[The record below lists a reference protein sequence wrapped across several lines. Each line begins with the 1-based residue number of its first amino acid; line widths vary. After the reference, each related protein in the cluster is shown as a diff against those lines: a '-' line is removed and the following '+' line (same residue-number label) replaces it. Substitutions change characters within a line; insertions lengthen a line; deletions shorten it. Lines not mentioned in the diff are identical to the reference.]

1 MSLSSH
7 VLDAVRGVPA
17 RGVAIRW
24 ERRTASDSDSDSDW
38 EPVSEAVTDDDGR
51 VSGWDGDTTRGVHR
65 LVFGTGDY
73 FAAQDIAT
81 FYPEVVVVFEVTDA
95 DAHHHVPLLL
105 SPFGYSTYRGS

>member
-7 VLDAVRGVPA
+7 VLDAVRGTPA

-24 ERRTASDSDSDSDW
+24 ERRTGDDW
-38 EPVSEAVTDDDGR
+38 EPVADAVTDADGR
-51 VSGWDGDTTRGVHR
+51 VSDWDAATTAGVHR
-65 LVFGTGDY
+65 LVFDSGAYLATQGHP
-73 FAAQDIAT
+73 T